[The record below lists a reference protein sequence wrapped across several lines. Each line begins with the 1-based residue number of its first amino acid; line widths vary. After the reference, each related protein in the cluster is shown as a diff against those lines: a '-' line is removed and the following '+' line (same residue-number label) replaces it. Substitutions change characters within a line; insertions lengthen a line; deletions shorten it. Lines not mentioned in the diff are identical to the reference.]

1 MKQLVLILWAL
12 MLALPVRAA
21 TDIQEITTSSGIKAW
36 LVEEHSIPFVALELR
51 FRGGTS
57 LDAPGKRG
65 AVNLMAGLLE
75 EGAGERDSQA
85 YTQALEEIAASF
97 RFNAGDDTVSV
108 SAKFLTETT
117 DEAMT
122 LLRDALITPRF
133 DEVAVE
139 RVRGQVLSMLR
150 SDLKDPDQIARRS
163 FYGAAFGDHPYGTNR
178 DGTPESVTALARE
191 DIVAAHKATM
201 ARDRVVVSAV
211 GDITAQDL
219 AVLLDKLLADLPETG
234 APIPDRASLAL
245 KGGVTVVDFDTPQSV
260 VMFGHEGF
268 KRHDPDFFAAYVL
281 NVILGGGGF
290 ESRLMDSLREK
301 EGLTYGVYSYLLPKD
316 HAELYIGSFASA
328 NDRVARGVELV
339 RQEWQ
344 RMHDEGITQQELD
357 DAKTYLTGSYPLR
370 FDGNGP
376 IANILTGM
384 QLENLSTD
392 YVVTRN
398 EQVNAVTLEDVKR
411 VAKRLLKPEALHFTV
426 VGRPEGLET
435 TH

>member
-191 DIVAAHKATM
+191 DIFAAHKATM